1 MDHAFF
7 QPGVP
12 TVVIHAVLDAGAR
25 DQYVVVQ
32 TTTGSL
38 NQQKE
43 VAGAEVVI
51 TTPDGRALRA
61 DEIRDTLVYTTMR
74 FITPQVGVVYR
85 VSLDNYG
92 VSLVGGGTYSL
103 HVQLPDGREVAGHT
117 TIPTAPQTP
126 PINSSITFDRSRDTL
141 RLAWPASAGT
151 RVYEVFVS
159 SSRSVFTTFADTS
172 IALPGTAQTSAGSF
186 AFIPG
191 ATSQLVV
198 SAVDD
203 NYYDYYRRG
212 SDPFSGGGIET
223 HLVGG
228 IGLFGSIVPVAR
240 RTLIVR

>member
-1 MDHAFF
+1 LDHAFF

-85 VSLDNYG
+85 VSLDKYG

-117 TIPTAPQTP
+117 TIPPAPQSP